1 VILSEDSYA
10 EVLRFGDVDLIAVV
24 EKPFSYYILS

>member
-10 EVLRFGDVDLIAVV
+10 EVLGFGDVNLIAVV
-24 EKPFSYYILS
+24 EKPFSYYTLS

>member
-1 VILSEDSYA
+1 MLLEDLYV